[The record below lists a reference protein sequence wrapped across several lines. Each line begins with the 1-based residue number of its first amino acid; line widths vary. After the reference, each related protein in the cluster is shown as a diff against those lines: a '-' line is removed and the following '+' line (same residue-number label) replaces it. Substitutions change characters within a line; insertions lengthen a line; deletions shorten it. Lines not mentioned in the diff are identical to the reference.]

1 MIFNSQ
7 RHESFASLAGS
18 SLSAAFSASIS
29 CSWMLSRILRQ
40 WFSTRW
46 FRPVR
51 PLGLCKVIPVDWK
64 TGMGS
69 WKLCN
74 STGHALA
81 RRLLQDHQ
89 IPYAVCCMLKGLV
102 VVVVCGLWFWLRGLV
117 YYISIFFFVLGFFLI
132 FGFQLLC
139 FSLLCF
145 SAFLLFPACELLC
158 FSASLLFCFTCFFA
172 SLPLR
177 FSVCLS
183 MLFCFFSFSAFWF
196 TLLLCLPAFLLT
208 CFFAF
213 YAFPFFLVSHIVDTP

>member
-7 RHESFASLAGS
+7 RHESLASLAGS

-74 STGHALA
+74 SAGHALA

-117 YYISIFFFVLGFFLI
+117 YYISIFFFVLDFFLI
-132 FGFQLLC
+132 FGFELLC

-158 FSASLLFCFTCFFA
+158 FFAFLLY
-172 SLPLR
+172 
-177 FSVCLS
+177 
-183 MLFCFFSFSAFWF
+183 
-196 TLLLCLPAFLLT
+196 LLLCLSASPLFCLFVHAFLLFQLLCFLVCPASLLT
-208 CFFAF
+208 CFSANL
-213 YAFPFFLVSHIVDTP
+213 FFRLLCFSIFFWFLIL